1 MVDQAADIALL
12 TVRVGVA
19 LAVLLV
25 MTAYLQ
31 LVEQK
36 KMTCILYQCAPTPSK
51 RYTAPSDVLCKPFQP
66 EGGEADGERKHQG
79 S

>member
-12 TVRVGVA
+12 TVKAGVA
-19 LAVLLV
+19 FATILV

-31 LVEQK
+31 LVKQNVL
-36 KMTCILYQCAPTPSK
+36 TCISYQCAPTPKK
-51 RYTAPSDVLCKPFQP
+51 RDTTPSGVLCKPFQP
-66 EGGEADGERKHQG
+66 EGGEADGECKHQR